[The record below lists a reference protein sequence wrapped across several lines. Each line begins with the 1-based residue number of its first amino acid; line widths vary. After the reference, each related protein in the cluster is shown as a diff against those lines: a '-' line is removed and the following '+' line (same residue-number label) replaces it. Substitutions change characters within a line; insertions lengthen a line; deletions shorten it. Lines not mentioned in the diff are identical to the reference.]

1 MLNASNWNA
10 LAEFDPLWTILSEPD
25 KKFGKWNREEFFSS
39 GAREAQRV
47 LAMCKANSIDISFD
61 RFLDFG
67 CGVGRMTRGLSGFF
81 DSGVGVD
88 VSGKMI
94 SLARQFN
101 SEVKHCEFIA
111 NESAALPFADER
123 FDFVFTVLV
132 LQHLPSKDLIFR
144 YIAEFI
150 RVAKKHGVVVFQ
162 LPIQVPLR
170 QRFQLRRRLWS
181 VLSFL
186 QVPKRWQ
193 FESLGLAPIKI
204 NGVSRK
210 NIETF
215 MAAQGAPVRAVER
228 FDLSEGR
235 FHSNYYVAVKGG

>member
-1 MLNASNWNA
+1 MFSASNWNA

-47 LAMCKANSIDISFD
+47 LAICKANSIDISFD

-67 CGVGRMTRGLSGFF
+67 CGVGRMTRGFSGFF
-81 DSGVGVD
+81 QSGVGLD
-88 VSGKMI
+88 VSEKMI

-101 SEVKHCEFIA
+101 PEVKHCEFVANQSAVLPFA
-111 NESAALPFADER
+111 NES

-132 LQHLPSKDLIFR
+132 LQHLPSKDLILT
-144 YIAEFI
+144 YIAEFV
-150 RVAKKHGVVVFQ
+150 RVTKKNGVVVFQ
-162 LPIQVPLR
+162 LPIRVPLR
-170 QRFQLRRRLWS
+170 RRVQLRRRLWS

-186 QVPKRWQ
+186 RVPQRWQ

-204 NGVSRK
+204 NGISRK
-210 NIETF
+210 NIEAF
-215 MAAQGAPVRAVER
+215 MAARGARIRAVEWY
-228 FDLSEGR
+228 DSSEGK
-235 FHSNYYVAVKGG
+235 FYSNYYLAVKSR